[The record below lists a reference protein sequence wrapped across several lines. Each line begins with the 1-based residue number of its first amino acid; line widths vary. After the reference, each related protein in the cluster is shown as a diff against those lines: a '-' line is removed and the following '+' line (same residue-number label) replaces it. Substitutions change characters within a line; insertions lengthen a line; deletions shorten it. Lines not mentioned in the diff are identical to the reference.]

1 MLQRKE
7 ITGLIINA
15 LFVKMLLS
23 FPREMVVN
31 SANGAWIQMIYN
43 VTVALLIFFITI
55 KVYKQKKSV
64 IDIAEEKGGKRLKIP
79 TGIIV
84 FIILMVNFL
93 SIIRI
98 FPETVRIVL
107 LKDTPTN
114 IIILVFAAAA
124 AFGAYMGIESI
135 SRIHYIFLPIAAF
148 VLILFLIMLIPGYKI
163 ENIMPV
169 FGNGADKIF
178 LSGFNSISM
187 FSDIILLNILIP
199 YAETLDDIKKAGF
212 KAIIISGAASI
223 AVMLAYCLMYPYPI
237 SENFI
242 FPVYQLAR
250 MVNLSSFFSRFEAF
264 FQFVWSILIMLY
276 ASFYVYAMCF
286 VWQRTFSL
294 KFHKPL
300 IFPVIVIGFSISL
313 LPQSIVSA
321 VNIEKTINSIVFVLA
336 FIIPIIFGLMTK
348 RKKKHERIDS

>member
-1 MLQRKE
+1 MLQKKE
-7 ITGLIINA
+7 ITSLIINA
-15 LFVKMLLS
+15 VFVKMLLS
-23 FPREMVVN
+23 FPREILVN
-31 SANGAWIQMIYN
+31 SANSAWIQVIYN
-43 VTVALLIFFITI
+43 IIAVLLIFFITVKI
-55 KVYKQKKSV
+55 YKEKKSV
-64 IDIAEEKGGKRLKIP
+64 IDIAEKKGGKWLKIP

-98 FPETVRIVL
+98 FPETVKIVL
-107 LKDTPTN
+107 LKETPTN
-114 IIILVFAAAA
+114 FIVLVFAAAA

-148 VLILFLIMLIPGYKI
+148 VLVLFLIMLIPHYQI
-163 ENIMPV
+163 NNIMPL
-169 FGNGADKIF
+169 FGSGADKIF
-178 LSGFNSISM
+178 LSGFKSISM
-187 FSDIILLNILIP
+187 FSDIILLNILLP
-199 YAETLDDIKKAGF
+199 YAETLDDIKNGGF
-212 KAIIISGAASI
+212 KAIIISGAAA
-223 AVMLAYCLMYPYPI
+223 AVIMLAYCLVYPYPV

-242 FPVYQLAR
+242 FPLYQMAR

-276 ASFYVYAMCF
+276 ASFYIYAMCF

-300 IFPVIVIGFSISL
+300 IFPVVVIAFSLSL
-313 LPQSIVSA
+313 MPKSIVNA
-321 VNIEKTINSIVFVLA
+321 VNIEKIINSIIFLLA

-348 RKKKHERIDS
+348 RRKKQ